1 MKKFILKTIIFTAI
15 ALSMLFVLNYLYVN
29 TNYYKSQNTFKFKN
43 VPDKLEI
50 VNLGNS
56 HGGKGIDY
64 SFTDYKGFNFAL
76 PAQNFHYDYRIL
88 SQYADKIKEGGIVI
102 IPVAYFSLWEDY
114 SSEDRFKARQDRYY
128 DFLSPEYFDEFSVSN
143 YITQKM
149 LPVLNAGISLR
160 YIINDKNTVL
170 AEADIAKE
178 NQFKISELDQV
189 AVERANHHKNIIN
202 EYGEFEASKDKLNKI
217 ISVAKSNNLKPVL
230 ITVPYLN
237 YYNQQFSSDL
247 LKKFRQEIN
256 EIAENNKIIYLD
268 YSHSDKFQSESNLFL
283 DTDHLNLVGR
293 EKFTKILI
301 NDLQQIEILKR
312 GSIFGKRT
320 N

>member
-1 MKKFILKTIIFTAI
+1 
-15 ALSMLFVLNYLYVN
+15 
-29 TNYYKSQNTFKFKN
+29 
-43 VPDKLEI
+43 
-50 VNLGNS
+50 
-56 HGGKGIDY
+56 
-64 SFTDYKGFNFAL
+64 
-76 PAQNFHYDYRIL
+76 
-88 SQYADKIKEGGIVI
+88 
-102 IPVAYFSLWEDY
+102 
-114 SSEDRFKARQDRYY
+114 
-128 DFLSPEYFDEFSVSN
+128 
-143 YITQKM
+143 M

-189 AVERANHHKNIIN
+189 ALERANHHKNIIN